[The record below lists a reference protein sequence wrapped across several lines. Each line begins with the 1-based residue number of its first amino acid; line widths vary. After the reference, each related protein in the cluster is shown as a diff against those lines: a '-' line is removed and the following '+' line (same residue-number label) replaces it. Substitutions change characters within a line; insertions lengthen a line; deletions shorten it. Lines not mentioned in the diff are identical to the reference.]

1 MFLHPEG
8 QITCLVVERR
18 TRRFV
23 RPTVVHSVF
32 RVTVT
37 EWRILK
43 RTHHRYIYICVN
55 TVLPVCMVDIIRKR
69 THNLFNTSL
78 TFAIF
83 LQPYPHSLASSLMW
97 FWLLFGFIIG
107 CLAHELLNARP
118 VQRRCGDG
126 GIPLQPLGS
135 GVRCVFVESGES
147 ETEEIHIPWR

>member
-1 MFLHPEG
+1 
-8 QITCLVVERR
+8 
-18 TRRFV
+18 
-23 RPTVVHSVF
+23 
-32 RVTVT
+32 
-37 EWRILK
+37 
-43 RTHHRYIYICVN
+43 
-55 TVLPVCMVDIIRKR
+55 MVDIIRKR